1 MNIEEDIVP
10 ELENG
15 ADAFIISPQLPNGI
29 EIDSKNGRISGVP
42 QQLSN
47 KSKYIIEAANESG
60 KGNCEMFIEV
70 LEVPVPQKLQYPKS
84 KYTLFSDEEIEPI
97 KPDVVN
103 NPTVY
108 KIDPELDDGL
118 EFNEENGILSGIP
131 RKHDTQQFTIT
142 ATNEYGSCC
151 TNISITV
158 VDSIYIYIYLYIY
171 LILETQPLTGLAK
184 TIPLT
189 LMDVKEV
196 ITIVNNQPAIKDN
209 LPEHSSI
216 YIYYYNLNSILLS

>member
-15 ADAFIISPQLPNGI
+15 ADAFIISPLLPNGL

-60 KGNCEMFIEV
+60 KGNCELFIEV
-70 LEVPVPQKLQYPKS
+70 LDVPVPQKLQYPKS

-97 KPDVVN
+97 KPEVVN

-118 EFNEENGILSGIP
+118 EFNEENGVLSGTP
-131 RKHDTQQFTIT
+131 RKHDTQQFTVT

-158 VDSIYIYIYLYIY
+158 VDSIYIYLYLFIRNS
-171 LILETQPLTGLAK
+171 
-184 TIPLT
+184 TI
-189 LMDVKEV
+189 
-196 ITIVNNQPAIKDN
+196 NWF
-209 LPEHSSI
+209 S
-216 YIYYYNLNSILLS
+216 